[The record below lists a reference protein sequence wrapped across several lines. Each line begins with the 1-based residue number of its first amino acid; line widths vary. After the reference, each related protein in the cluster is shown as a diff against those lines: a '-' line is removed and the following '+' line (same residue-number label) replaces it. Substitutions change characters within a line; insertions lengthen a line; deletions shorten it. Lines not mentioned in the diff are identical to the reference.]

1 MDATLSCWFRGAELY
16 EQQTKQRVELPVECR
31 MSNVEC
37 RMSNVE
43 CRMSNVECRMSN
55 VGGGCLMSNAT
66 TRSLID

>member
-37 RMSNVE
+37 QMLEVDVS
-43 CRMSNVECRMSN
+43 
-55 VGGGCLMSNAT
+55 CLMQQLDN
-66 TRSLID
+66 